1 MVQLIFSIALI
12 SSIVLLPFTYFSSQ
26 EIHRDHEIATAGS
39 TWFVAVRLSQ
49 PDSIQRWI
57 VRTAR
62 RREAPDEDDNG
73 PSPH

>member
-1 MVQLIFSIALI
+1 MVQLAFSIALI
-12 SSIVLLPFTYFSSQ
+12 SSLVLLPFTYFSLQ
-26 EIHRDHEIATAGS
+26 EIHWGHEIAAAGS

-49 PDSIQRWI
+49 PNSIQRWI

-62 RREAPDEDDNG
+62 RREAPDEEDNG

>member
-1 MVQLIFSIALI
+1 MVQLVFSIALI
-12 SSIVLLPFTYFSSQ
+12 YSLVSIPFTYFSTQ
-26 EIHRDHEIATAGS
+26 EIHWGYEIAPAGL

-49 PDSIQRWI
+49 PSSIQRWI

-62 RREAPDEDDNG
+62 RREAPNEEDHS

>member
-1 MVQLIFSIALI
+1 M
-12 SSIVLLPFTYFSSQ
+12 LLPFTYFTVQ
-26 EIHRDHEIATAGS
+26 EIHTGHEIAAAGS

-49 PDSIQRWI
+49 QSSIQRWI

-62 RREAPDEDDNG
+62 RIEVPDEEDIS